1 MEERIS
7 MNKKKILLTILSLAF
22 IAVISFLVLRP
33 ETSSEEEICVQ
44 ASKQFDLSSQ
54 LRFMDVS
61 ANIAFCESESGVMPV
76 LTNKEFTKVKNAFHE
91 LDFQEFNEEKVDRGL
106 ISWQADQAP
115 KEKFAMISGFAN
127 DEIKSIIINSE
138 NNVQPNRFLIR
149 DNLWFWYF
157 TTEKEKVN
165 MPIEVTAF
173 DEEGHVIAG
182 EEDE

>member
-1 MEERIS
+1 
-7 MNKKKILLTILSLAF
+7 MNKKKLLVTILSLAF
-22 IAVISFLVLRP
+22 VAVFFFLVLRT
-33 ETSSEEEICVQ
+33 ETNPEEEICAL

-61 ANIAFCESESGVMPV
+61 ANIVFCESESGVMPV

-91 LDFQEFNEEKVDRGL
+91 LDFQEFNEEKVERGL
-106 ISWQADQAP
+106 ISWQADQFP
-115 KEKFAMISGFAN
+115 NEKFAMISGFAN
-127 DEIKSIIINSE
+127 DEVKAIIINSE
-138 NNVQPNRFLIR
+138 NSVQPNRFLIR

-173 DEEGHVIAG
+173 DEEGHVIS
-182 EEDE
+182 EEVDE